1 MFIRVI
7 FSCERGLLKFL
18 LFNLVI
24 VFRWYIKNEKMQSFI
39 LKNTIFAGQGGGG
52 AGKPVS
58 VEGGGGCS
66 IVTLK

>member
-1 MFIRVI
+1 
-7 FSCERGLLKFL
+7 
-18 LFNLVI
+18 
-24 VFRWYIKNEKMQSFI
+24 MQSFI